1 MPAKSSTTAAEATA
15 AEITHISELRA
26 DPRNPRRRT
35 PRSADRIAH
44 SIQTLGLG
52 RSIVIDEEGQIIA
65 GNGVVEAAGQVGIEK
80 VRVIEADG
88 NEIIAVR
95 RTNLSP
101 EQKVQLAIA
110 DNRTGEL
117 SEWDDDVLAAL
128 RDEGVDTTDW
138 FRPDE
143 LDALLSAG
151 DADDGPEEYDEAGF
165 DDDPDDPTRGQPLA
179 IVLEP
184 EELRRWRMA
193 KDELGYSR
201 DKAALLKLVDDY
213 LAETRVKEEG

>member
-1 MPAKSSTTAAEATA
+1 LPAKTKADADIS
-15 AEITHISELRA
+15 HISQLRP

-35 PRSADRIAH
+35 ARSADRIAH
-44 SIQTLGLG
+44 SLQTLGLG

-88 NEIIAVR
+88 SEIIAVR
-95 RTNLSP
+95 RTNLTP
-101 EQKVQLAIA
+101 EQKVQLSIA

-128 RDEGVDTTDW
+128 KDEGFDTTDW

-143 LDALLSAG
+143 LESLLAKG
-151 DADDGPEEYDEAGF
+151 DEDGIEEYDEEPDYG
-165 DDDPDDPTRGQPLA
+165 DPDDPTRGQPLA

-184 EELRRWRMA
+184 EELRRWRQA

-201 DKAALLKLVDDY
+201 DKIALLKLVDDY
-213 LAETRVKEEG
+213 LAEIHAKEAG

>member
-1 MPAKSSTTAAEATA
+1 MPAKRTPEAQA
-15 AEITHISELRA
+15 PEITHISQLRA

-44 SIQTLGLG
+44 SLQTLGVG
-52 RSIVIDEEGQIIA
+52 RSIVIDEAGQIIA
-65 GNGVVEAAGQVGIEK
+65 GNGVIEAAGQVGIEK

-88 NEIIAVR
+88 SEIIAVR
-95 RTNLSP
+95 RSNLSP

-128 RDEGVDTTDW
+128 NDEGFDTTDW
-138 FRPDE
+138 FRPEE
-143 LDALLSAG
+143 LDALLAKG
-151 DADDGPEEYDEAGF
+151 EADGVEEYDEEPDYG
-165 DDDPDDPTRGQPLA
+165 DHDDPTRGQPLA

-184 EELRRWRMA
+184 EELRRWRQA

-201 DKAALLKLVDDY
+201 DKIALMKLVDDF
-213 LAETRVKEEG
+213 LAEIHAKEEG

>member
-1 MPAKSSTTAAEATA
+1 LPAKTKAEAD
-15 AEITHISELRA
+15 ISHISQLRP

-35 PRSADRIAH
+35 ARSADRIAH
-44 SIQTLGLG
+44 SLQTLGLG
-52 RSIVIDEEGQIIA
+52 RSIVIDEQGQIIA

-88 NEIIAVR
+88 SEIIAVR
-95 RTNLSP
+95 RTNLTP
-101 EQKVQLAIA
+101 EQKVQLSIA

-128 RDEGVDTTDW
+128 KDEGFDTTDW

-143 LDALLSAG
+143 LEALLAKG
-151 DADDGPEEYDEAGF
+151 EEDGIEEYDEEPDYG
-165 DDDPDDPTRGQPLA
+165 DPDDPTRGQPLA

-184 EELRRWRMA
+184 EELRRWRQA

-201 DKAALLKLVDDY
+201 DKIALLKLVDDY
-213 LAETRVKEEG
+213 LAEIHTKEQA

>member
-1 MPAKSSTTAAEATA
+1 LPAKTKAEA
-15 AEITHISELRA
+15 EISHISQLRP

-35 PRSADRIAH
+35 ARSADRIAH
-44 SIQTLGLG
+44 SLQTLGLG
-52 RSIVIDEEGQIIA
+52 RSIVIDEQGQIIA

-88 NEIIAVR
+88 SEIIAVR
-95 RTNLSP
+95 RTNLTS
-101 EQKVQLAIA
+101 EQKVQLSIA

-128 RDEGVDTTDW
+128 KDEGFDTTDW

-143 LDALLSAG
+143 LEALLAKG
-151 DADDGPEEYDEAGF
+151 EEDGIEEYDEEP
-165 DDDPDDPTRGQPLA
+165 DYVDPDDPTRGQPLA

-184 EELRRWRMA
+184 EELRRWRQA

-201 DKAALLKLVDDY
+201 DKIALLKLVDDY
-213 LAETRVKEEG
+213 LAEIHTKEQG

>member
-1 MPAKSSTTAAEATA
+1 LPVRTKPPAAAPD
-15 AEITHISELRA
+15 ITHISQLRS

-44 SIQTLGLG
+44 SLQTLGAG

-101 EQKVQLAIA
+101 EQKVQLSIA

-128 RDEGVDTTDW
+128 SDEGFDTSDW

-143 LDALLSAG
+143 LQELLSKG
-151 DADDGPEEYDEAGF
+151 EADGIEEHDEEPDYG
-165 DDDPDDPTRGQPLA
+165 DPDDPTRGQPLA

-184 EELRRWRMA
+184 DELRRWRMA

-201 DKAALLKLVDDY
+201 DKIALMKLVDAY
-213 LAETRVKEEG
+213 LAEIHPAEAG

>member
-1 MPAKSSTTAAEATA
+1 MPAKRSAAPPTTAAP
-15 AEITHISELRA
+15 EINHISELRF

-44 SIQTLGLG
+44 SLQTLGAG
-52 RSIVIDEEGQIIA
+52 RSILIDEAGQIIA

-88 NEIIAVR
+88 DEIIAVR
-95 RTNLSP
+95 RTNLTP

-110 DNRTGEL
+110 DNRASEL

-128 RDEGVDTTDW
+128 NDEGIELGDW

-143 LDALLSAG
+143 LDALLSKG
-151 DADDGPEEYDEAGF
+151 DDDGTEEYEDDGF
-165 DDDPDDPTRGQPLA
+165 EPDRDDPTRGQPLA

-184 EELRRWRMA
+184 DELRRWRQA

-201 DKAALLKLVDDY
+201 DKIALLKLVDDF
-213 LAETRVKEEG
+213 LSETHAKEEG

>member
-1 MPAKSSTTAAEATA
+1 LPAKTKADADIS
-15 AEITHISELRA
+15 HISQLRP

-35 PRSADRIAH
+35 ARSADRIAH
-44 SIQTLGLG
+44 SLQTLGLG

-88 NEIIAVR
+88 SEIIAVR
-95 RTNLSP
+95 RTNLTP
-101 EQKVQLAIA
+101 EQKVQLSIA

-128 RDEGVDTTDW
+128 KDEGFDTTDW

-143 LDALLSAG
+143 LESLLAKG
-151 DADDGPEEYDEAGF
+151 DEDGIEEYDEEPDYG
-165 DDDPDDPTRGQPLA
+165 DPDDPTRGQPLA

-184 EELRRWRMA
+184 EELRRWRQA

-201 DKAALLKLVDDY
+201 DKIALLKLVDDY
-213 LAETRVKEEG
+213 LAEIHAKEVG

>member
-1 MPAKSSTTAAEATA
+1 MAAKTKE
-15 AEITHISELRA
+15 EITHISQLRA

-35 PRSADRIAH
+35 SRSADRIAH
-44 SIQTLGLG
+44 SLQTLGVG

-65 GNGVVEAAGQVGIEK
+65 GNGVIEAAGQVGIEK

-88 NEIIAVR
+88 HEIIAVR

-128 RDEGVDTTDW
+128 KDEGFDTTDW

-143 LDALLSAG
+143 LEALLSKG
-151 DADDGPEEYDEAGF
+151 EEDGIEEYEEEPDYG
-165 DDDPDDPTRGQPLA
+165 DPDDPTRGQPLA

-184 EELRRWRMA
+184 EELRRWRQA

-201 DKAALLKLVDDY
+201 DKIALLKLVDDY
-213 LAETRVKEEG
+213 LAEIHAKGEG

>member
-1 MPAKSSTTAAEATA
+1 MPAKTKADADIS
-15 AEITHISELRA
+15 HISQLRP

-35 PRSADRIAH
+35 ARSADRIAH
-44 SIQTLGLG
+44 SLQTLGLG

-88 NEIIAVR
+88 SEIIAVR
-95 RTNLSP
+95 RTNLTP
-101 EQKVQLAIA
+101 EQKVQLSIA

-128 RDEGVDTTDW
+128 KDEGFDTTDW

-143 LDALLSAG
+143 LESLLAKG
-151 DADDGPEEYDEAGF
+151 DEDGIEEYDEEPDYG
-165 DDDPDDPTRGQPLA
+165 DPDDPTRGQPLA

-184 EELRRWRMA
+184 EELRRWRQA

-201 DKAALLKLVDDY
+201 DKIALLKLVDDY
-213 LAETRVKEEG
+213 LAEIHAKEVG

>member
-1 MPAKSSTTAAEATA
+1 MPAKTKADADIS
-15 AEITHISELRA
+15 HISQLRP

-35 PRSADRIAH
+35 ARSADRIAH
-44 SIQTLGLG
+44 SLQTLGLG

-88 NEIIAVR
+88 SEIIAVR
-95 RTNLSP
+95 RTNLTP
-101 EQKVQLAIA
+101 EQKVQLSIA

-128 RDEGVDTTDW
+128 KDEGFDTTDW

-143 LDALLSAG
+143 LESLLAKG
-151 DADDGPEEYDEAGF
+151 DEDGIEEYDEEPDYG
-165 DDDPDDPTRGQPLA
+165 DPDDPTRGQPLA

-184 EELRRWRMA
+184 EELRRWRQA

-201 DKAALLKLVDDY
+201 DKIALLKLVDDY
-213 LAETRVKEEG
+213 LAEIHPKEAG